1 MLAKVITLKHSA
13 AGKGFED
20 VLRYVLR
27 ASRDSTLPEGQILEC
42 GHLNIDNDALFWD
55 DPGDNAETRGAYAIA
70 LASVCDAKADACRD
84 KGRFNGNPVYHVAIN
99 WQEGEHP
106 TPQQAE
112 HACRHVM
119 KELGYGDH
127 EAVWAIHRDTDND
140 HVHLVINR
148 VHPDRLNAISP
159 PFKKD
164 YFILDRCMRELEIE
178 FGHQRAN
185 GPFITLDSAAG
196 PKIVRMS
203 RAERRERGLLKE
215 DGPRLSERARR
226 AEINLGAEQSFQT
239 WVAEAPAGDL
249 RKTLDQPGVTW
260 TDVHAT
266 LATHGVAMQAKGSG
280 LVVTTQL
287 PDGRTLAAKA
297 SQLGRWASK
306 AELEKRLGPFVP
318 PQTPLDP
325 PQHYAA
331 HVEATRRQPRTGEL
345 SRGALANPAET
356 PGSPWPS
363 RDPDTRAV
371 RRAERAQARAALAD
385 RFKAEQESIRQNKPR
400 YRAELREQH
409 QRERSALQAE
419 QRKGRAQI
427 YAESRKAGQPI
438 AVAQSLWAWR
448 AAQEREA
455 LQKRQAGE
463 RKALSAKLP
472 RAEVW
477 RKWLEH
483 EAEQGDEAAQA
494 ALRGI
499 RYREQRETKR
509 QRDGIEGEELDPL
522 RKLVLAGLDAQID
535 QRRQQVIYRNAQGC
549 EVFTDTGPRIEV
561 HDKAD
566 DSLEAALRIAA
577 QKYGGQVEITGSA
590 AFREQAARQAAQL
603 GIRVVD
609 ADLQIIVRDELQRGR
624 PPRPGLSTTSVDETA
639 RKPGKSLNHQAP
651 SDVPAPQAGR
661 EDDKSRPSDIERALD
676 TWTRAA
682 TEAQR
687 SKAAQQWMRAV
698 ENAQKAGESVAQIND
713 TTRQRLGK
721 GYGALMRQVGVEQE
735 RGR

>member
-13 AGKGFED
+13 AAKGFEN
-20 VLRYVLR
+20 VLRYVMR
-27 ASRDSTLPEGQILEC
+27 ASRDSTLPEGQTLEC
-42 GHLNIDNDALFWD
+42 GRLNIDNDDLYWD
-55 DPGDNAETRGAYAIA
+55 DPGDNEEARGAYAIA
-70 LASVCDAKADACRD
+70 LASVCDAKADACRR

-127 EAVWAIHRDTDND
+127 QAAWAIHRDTDND
-140 HVHLVINR
+140 HVHLIINR
-148 VHPDRLNAISP
+148 VHPEKLNAISP

-196 PKIVRMS
+196 PQIVRMS
-203 RAERRERGLLKE
+203 RAERRERGLLQE
-215 DGPRLSERARR
+215 EASPRLTRGAAA
-226 AEINLGAEQSFQT
+226 AEHRLGAESFQT
-239 WVAEAPAGDL
+239 WVAEAPARDL
-249 RKTLDQPGVTW
+249 RKALDRPGATW
-260 TDVHAT
+260 ADVHAA

-280 LVVTTQL
+280 LIVITQL
-287 PDGRTLAAKA
+287 QDGRILAAKA

-318 PQTPLDP
+318 AQVPSNL

-331 HVEATRRQPRTGEL
+331 HVEATRRHPKTSEP
-345 SRGALANPAET
+345 SRGVMANPAET
-356 PGSPWPS
+356 SGSPIRS

-385 RFKAEQESIRQNKPR
+385 RFKTEQDSIRQNKPR
-400 YRAELREQH
+400 QRAALREQH
-409 QRERSALQAE
+409 QRERSALHAE
-419 QRKGRAQI
+419 QRKGRSQA
-427 YAESRKAGQPI
+427 YAAARTAGQPI
-438 AVAQSLWAWR
+438 TVAQSLWAWQ
-448 AAQEREA
+448 AAQALEA
-455 LQKRQAGE
+455 LQKRQAEE

-477 RKWLEH
+477 RKWLER
-483 EAEQGDEAAQA
+483 EADKADEAAQA

-499 RYREQRETKR
+499 RYHEQRASQR

-535 QRRQQVIYRNAQGC
+535 QRRQQVRYRNVQGR
-549 EVFTDTGPRIEV
+549 EVFIDTGPRIEV
-561 HDKAD
+561 HDKSA
-566 DSLEAALRIAA
+566 STLEAALRVAA

-590 AFREQAARQAAQL
+590 AFREQAARQAVWL
-603 GIRVVD
+603 GIRVAD
-609 ADLQIIVRDELQRGR
+609 ADLQAIVRDEQQRER
-624 PPRPGLSTTSVDETA
+624 KSRAGLSTATVEKQA
-639 RKPGKSLNHQAP
+639 KEPAKSLNPQTP
-651 SDVPAPQAGR
+651 TEVPTPQADR
-661 EDDKSRPSDIERALD
+661 RADKSTSSELDRALGS
-676 TWTRAA
+676 WTRAA
-682 TEAQR
+682 TDAQR
-687 SKAAQQWMRAV
+687 SRAAQRWMRAV
-698 ENAQKAGESVAQIND
+698 ENAQKTGENVARIND
-713 TTRQRLGK
+713 ATRQKLGK
-721 GYGALMRQVGVEQE
+721 GYDALMRQVGIEQD
-735 RGR
+735 RGL